1 MTIQVT
7 VPQLGES
14 VMEATMGKWLVQEG
28 GYVQKDQPLVE
39 ILTDKA
45 DTEVTAPAAGRLV
58 AILRPEDA
66 TVTPG
71 EVIAEIDETATAV
84 SSTGA
89 PGVVEDTASK
99 GPAPREEPAASPAV
113 RQLAREMNVDL
124 GKVRGSGK
132 GGRITADDVRS
143 AAAPPAD
150 TSAGT
155 PMRRPASPPPP
166 PPRPAPSDL
175 QETAMWMPP
184 TGPMGAFRLP
194 PYVPREEDEVVPFSR
209 RRRIIADHMLY
220 SKRVSPE
227 VVTLAECDL
236 HRTWLLREQHKA
248 AAKRDGISLS
258 FTAFAAA
265 ATAKALREFPNLN
278 ARVLEDAF
286 VRLREVNLG
295 IAVDTEEGLV
305 VPVIRHADELTVRGV
320 SRAIDELARKARAGD
335 LTPDDLAD
343 KTFTLSNPGRR
354 GNLVGGAIISQPN
367 VAILRMGTIK
377 KRPVVVE
384 HGGEE
389 AIAIHPVMYMA
400 LTYDHRVVDGVE
412 ANGFL
417 YRVVEILEQA
427 DFDL

>member
-14 VMEATMGKWLVQEG
+14 VMEATVGKWLVREG
-28 GYVQKDQPLVE
+28 EHVRKDQPIVE

-45 DTEVTAPAAGRLV
+45 DTEVTAPASGRIV
-58 AILRPEDA
+58 GILRPEDA
-66 TVTPG
+66 TVAPG
-71 EVIAEIDETATAV
+71 DLLAEIDETAEAPAG
-84 SSTGA
+84 SSIAAAEGPNDAA
-89 PGVVEDTASK
+89 PPPDQ
-99 GPAPREEPAASPAV
+99 EPVASPAV
-113 RQLAREMNVDL
+113 RQLAREMDVDL
-124 GKVRGSGK
+124 DRLRGTGK
-132 GGRITADDVRS
+132 GGRITADDVR
-143 AAAPPAD
+143 AAAASPPPQS
-150 TSAGT
+150 SA
-155 PMRRPASPPPP
+155 PRAPERPASPPPP
-166 PPRPAPSDL
+166 VPSPPGT
-175 QETAMWMPP
+175 TASAQWMPP

-194 PYVPREEDEVVPFSR
+194 PYVPQEGDEIVPFSR

-227 VVTLAECDL
+227 VVTFAECDL
-236 HRTWLLREQHKA
+236 NRTWRLREQHKA

-265 ATAKALREFPNLN
+265 ATAKALREFPSLN

-305 VPVIRHADELTVRGV
+305 VPVVRHADELTVRGV
-320 SRAIDELARKARAGD
+320 SRAIDELARKARGGK
-335 LTPDDLAD
+335 LTPDDLAG

-384 HGGEE
+384 HDGEE
-389 AIAIHPVMYMA
+389 AIAVHPVMYLA

-427 DFDL
+427 DFDI